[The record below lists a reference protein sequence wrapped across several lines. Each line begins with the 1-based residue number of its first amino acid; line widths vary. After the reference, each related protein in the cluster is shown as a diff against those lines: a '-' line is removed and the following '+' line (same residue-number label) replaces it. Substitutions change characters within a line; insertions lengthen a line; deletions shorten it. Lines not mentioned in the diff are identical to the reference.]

1 MDEERRKRKEKVYR
15 LALFVGELI
24 LRNGGETNRVERL
37 GRLICESEGFRYASI
52 YVTPTLLIVG
62 DDREHG
68 VTFMKNIKERGIN
81 LMRLAL
87 VNAFVMDMVKEKKE
101 IDFDKAIFLLKRLDK
116 MESYSYWTKIFAVGF
131 SASAFVSLFS
141 ITPMEGLVTFLI
153 TSTAVVLTKYI
164 NAMSITAILGTI
176 ISCFYIGICSLL
188 ADSYGFTNSYHTIII
203 GSILPFLPGVSIT
216 KSISDLVSGE
226 LISGSVRA
234 VEAFLTALSIGIG
247 IGGSLH
253 IWKIFGGVIN
263 G

>member
-1 MDEERRKRKEKVYR
+1 MEDERKRKEKVYR
-15 LALFVGELI
+15 LALFVGELV

-37 GRLICESEGFRYASI
+37 GGLICESQGFRYASI

-68 VTFMKNIKERGIN
+68 VTFMKSIKERGIN

-87 VNAFVMDMVKEKKE
+87 VNAFVMNLVKDKN
-101 IDFDKAIFLLKRLDK
+101 IDFDKAIYLLKRLDK
-116 MESYSYWTKIFAVGF
+116 MESYGYWTKIFAVGC
-131 SASAFVSLFS
+131 SAAAFVTLFD
-141 ITPMEGLVTFLI
+141 ITLLEGMLTFLI
-153 TSTAVVLTKYI
+153 VTSAVVLNKYI
-164 NAMSITAILGTI
+164 NAMSITPILGTI
-176 ISCFYIGICSLL
+176 ISCFYIGMSALT
-188 ADSYGFTNSYHTIII
+188 ADYYSYSTSYHTIII
-203 GSILPFLPGVSIT
+203 GAILPFLPGISIT

-247 IGGSLH
+247 IGGALN
-253 IWKIFGGVIN
+253 IWSSFGGAIN